1 MPQDALDLDHSSVS
15 EAEVQAE
22 LETVLRSPA
31 FERSERLQRFLRY
44 ICDLTL
50 NGESGRINEYLIG
63 SEVFRKGVD
72 YNPNEDSIVR
82 RQAHTLRQ
90 KLQEY
95 YAGEGADHSV
105 RIELPVGRYVPVFRR
120 KEQIAPPPAAEPAPA
135 AVPNEPNKV
144 AVERHAPESPL
155 RPQLDRRVLV
165 VCGAVLL
172 FALGLAIGRWSAAGR
187 TETKTLKTSPALTEI
202 WERG

>member
-1 MPQDALDLDHSSVS
+1 MPREVVDLDNSSVS
-15 EAEVQAE
+15 AVEVRAK

-63 SEVFRKGVD
+63 SEVFRKGAD

-90 KLQEY
+90 KLQ
-95 YAGEGADHSV
+95 D
-105 RIELPVGRYVPVFRR
+105 
-120 KEQIAPPPAAEPAPA
+120 
-135 AVPNEPNKV
+135 
-144 AVERHAPESPL
+144 
-155 RPQLDRRVLV
+155 
-165 VCGAVLL
+165 
-172 FALGLAIGRWSAAGR
+172 
-187 TETKTLKTSPALTEI
+187 
-202 WERG
+202 

>member
-1 MPQDALDLDHSSVS
+1 MPQDVLDLDNSSVS
-15 EAEVQAE
+15 PAEVHAE

-44 ICDLTL
+44 ICELTL

-63 SEVFRKGVD
+63 SEVFRKGAD

-90 KLQEY
+90 KLQDY
-95 YAGEGADHSV
+95 YTGEGSDHVV

-120 KEQIAPPPAAEPAPA
+120 KEQASPPVAAVDLPAKAEPEIPPPATPLPAPSA
-135 AVPNEPNKV
+135 W
-144 AVERHAPESPL
+144 
-155 RPQLDRRVLV
+155 PQPD
-165 VCGAVLL
+165 
-172 FALGLAIGRWSAAGR
+172 
-187 TETKTLKTSPALTEI
+187 
-202 WERG
+202 